1 MSVISLCVCKKRGCF
16 RLDGRQPT
24 QDMPSCHYKTKQLL
38 CLCFSTQICSLP
50 PPQPQLSTASQAPR
64 TSSPLPAQVS
74 PPAESKYLHTKSTPE
89 SLLFQPPLP
98 QTGLKTMTNDPM
110 VQLVAAEFLP
120 LPAAPFQ
127 RPRTV
132 KLFQLFSALAM
143 SLTHGQI
150 SPPGPSSGAALVKTA
165 G

>member
-74 PPAESKYLHTKSTPE
+74 PPAKSKYLHTKSNPPAWESSLPASSPTDRPE
-89 SLLFQPPLP
+89 DHDQWSHGPAGSCWIPTTSYLSLLLP
-98 QTGLKTMTNDPM
+98 SRGPEELN
-110 VQLVAAEFLP
+110 
-120 LPAAPFQ
+120 
-127 RPRTV
+127 
-132 KLFQLFSALAM
+132 SSSC
-143 SLTHGQI
+143 SL
-150 SPPGPSSGAALVKTA
+150 L
-165 G
+165 